1 MNSEIRKANLIE
13 HERGLVRVEIS
24 ACDAGGE
31 RFTAQSF
38 VSAEMVSAG
47 EDEGAR
53 YVGDRLVREMR
64 KVIDE
69 VGLS

>member
-1 MNSEIRKANLIE
+1 VTDIRKANLIE
-13 HERGLVRVEIS
+13 HARGLVRVEIS
-24 ACDAGGE
+24 ACDVNGK

-38 VSAEMVSAG
+38 ISAEMMSDG
-47 EDEGAR
+47 EDDGAR